1 MHPMGERGSTV
12 ISVRLPEEMVRELN
26 SIAEMEG
33 CSRAGIIRDA
43 LLNYLKEHA
52 HCLLAEERSREK
64 DDSATHDRLMGG
76 EHEE

>member
-12 ISVRLPEEMVRELN
+12 ISIRLPEDMVRELN

-33 CSRAGIIRDA
+33 CSRAKVIRDA
-43 LLNYLKEHA
+43 LLNYLKEYA
-52 HCLLAEERSREK
+52 DCPIAEERQREK
-64 DDSATHDRLMGG
+64 DDSATHDRLMEG

>member
-1 MHPMGERGSTV
+1 MGEDRSTV
-12 ISVRLPEEMVRELN
+12 VSIRLPEDMVRELN
-26 SIAEMEG
+26 SIAEMES

-52 HCLLAEERSREK
+52 HCLIAEERSREK

-76 EHEE
+76 ELEE